1 MKNVWLNSIAAISAV
16 WDKNTDLS
24 KCTAHSTEKGV
35 CMIRCLKG

>member
-1 MKNVWLNSIAAISAV
+1 MFNIKVRSI
-16 WDKNTDLS
+16 DLS